1 MWRRRPTMSTQS
13 LSAYRRRVFRFV
25 LVFCVLGAASSG
37 AETWMFAGRHGA
49 GYQRMLA
56 RVTSDACA
64 GLGVRSWLESAQGQP
79 TIVVG
84 GLRLAVTT
92 ECAAILPT
100 GLFVSAVVAFPCGWR
115 VRCVGAALG
124 VIGVALLNLFR
135 LIVLVLVAS
144 HRAEWFAPIHD
155 VLMQGFLLVLVAP
168 LWLVWLGWAVKSVRT
183 GGWRG
188 GRRDGGEA

>member
-1 MWRRRPTMSTQS
+1 MSTLS

-25 LVFCVLGAASSG
+25 MVFCVLGAASSG
-37 AETWMFAGRHGA
+37 AETWMRAGRRGA

-56 RVTSDACA
+56 RVTGDACA
-64 GLGVRSWLESAQGQP
+64 WLGVGLRLESAAGPP
-79 TIVVG
+79 TIAVG

-100 GLFVSAVVAFPCGWR
+100 GLFVSAVVAFPCAWN
-115 VRCVGAALG
+115 VRCVGVVLG
-124 VIGVALLNLFR
+124 VIGVAFLNLIR

-155 VLMQGFLLVLVAP
+155 VLMQGFLLVMVAP
-168 LWLVWLGWAVKSVRT
+168 LWLVWLGWAVRPART
-183 GGWRG
+183 GGWGG
-188 GRRDGGEA
+188 GRRNGDGA